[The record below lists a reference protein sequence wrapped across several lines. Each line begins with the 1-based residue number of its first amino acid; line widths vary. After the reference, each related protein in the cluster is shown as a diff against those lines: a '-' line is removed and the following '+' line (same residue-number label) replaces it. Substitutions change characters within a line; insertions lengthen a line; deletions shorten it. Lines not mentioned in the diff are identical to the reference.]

1 MLISFAFIRCEP
13 YERRQELYTIDDVV
27 IIQPDSAVVKIV
39 HYVVWAEYVKYTVEY
54 LDTTRK
60 DIIYETEIIGYYEF

>member
-1 MLISFAFIRCEP
+1 MLIGFAFIGREP
-13 YERRQELYTIDDVV
+13 YERRQELYGIDDVV

-39 HYVVWAEYVKYTVEY
+39 HYVVWVEYVKYTVEY
-54 LDTTRK
+54 VDTIRK